1 MHLKFGVGK
10 YTKLYTIPKTE
21 AHLFFTPKG
30 LHMLTAK
37 GFICKCVDG
46 RKRRKRCGLFGVS
59 ADSPLVAQKLVAKYE
74 FLQAPSN
81 LKNWLAGSGRNCRT
95 GERGAGWRE

>member
-1 MHLKFGVGK
+1 
-10 YTKLYTIPKTE
+10 
-21 AHLFFTPKG
+21 
-30 LHMLTAK
+30 MLTAK

-46 RKRRKRCGLFGVS
+46 RKRRKRCRLFGVS
-59 ADSPLVAQKLVAKYE
+59 ADSSLVAQKLVAKYE
-74 FLQAPSN
+74 FLQAPSK

>member
-1 MHLKFGVGK
+1 MRLKFGVGK

-21 AHLFFTPKG
+21 ANLSFTPKG

-95 GERGAGWRE
+95 GG